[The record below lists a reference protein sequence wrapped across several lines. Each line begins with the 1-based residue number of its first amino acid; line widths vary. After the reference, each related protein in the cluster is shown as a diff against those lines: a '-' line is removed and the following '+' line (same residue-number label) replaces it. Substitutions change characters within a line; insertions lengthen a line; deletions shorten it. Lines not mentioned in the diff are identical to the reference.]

1 MHCSSTP
8 RQNRHHNAIT
18 IEAVTAG
25 DPWSLEVTELIPTEA
40 EGPGEDDMAGV
51 ARTCAIARLVV
62 LKVDEVPRVE
72 TTMAIEAQEV
82 SGTVEAL
89 TMAIRAVVTRRT
101 VRVEPVLVHVIPCN
115 GHMS

>member
-1 MHCSSTP
+1 MHCSSTH
-8 RQNRHHNAIT
+8 RQNRHHNAIS

-25 DPWSLEVTELIPTEA
+25 DLWSLEVTELIPTES

-62 LKVDEVPRVE
+62 LKVDEVLRVE
-72 TTMAIEAQEV
+72 TTMAIEAQEG
-82 SGTVEAL
+82 SGTMEAL
-89 TMAIRAVVTRRT
+89 TMAIRAVATRRT

>member
-1 MHCSSTP
+1 MHCSNTP

-40 EGPGEDDMAGV
+40 EGPGEEDMAGV

-62 LKVDEVPRVE
+62 LRVDEVLRVE
-72 TTMAIEAQEV
+72 TTTAIEAQEV
-82 SGTVEAL
+82 SGAVEAL
-89 TMAIRAVVTRRT
+89 TMAITAVTT
-101 VRVEPVLVHVIPCN
+101 
-115 GHMS
+115 